1 MNINDLSI
9 LFAAVELAV
18 KRGTFSI
25 FEIGAVGQSAERLGT
40 FLKDAQEQAAAAKA
54 AEEAEQAAAEGQ
66 APEAPAVEA
75 PAPEAPAPEAPAEQ
89 A

>member
-1 MNINDLSI
+1 MNINDLSV

-18 KRGTFSI
+18 KRGTFSV
-25 FEIGAVGQSAERLGT
+25 FEIGTVGQAADRLGA

-54 AEEAEQAAAEGQ
+54 AEEAAAEGQ
-66 APEAPAVEA
+66 APAEEV
-75 PAPEAPAPEAPAEQ
+75 APEAPAEQ

>member
-18 KRGTFSI
+18 KRGTFSV
-25 FEIGAVGQSAERLGT
+25 FEIGSVGQAAERLGA
-40 FLKDAQEQAAAAKA
+40 FLKDAAAQAEAAKA
-54 AEEAEQAAAEGQ
+54 AQEAEQAAAEGQ
-66 APEAPAVEA
+66 APAEA
-75 PAPEAPAPEAPAEQ
+75 APEAPVEQ

>member
-18 KRGTFSI
+18 KRGTFSV
-25 FEIGAVGQSAERLGT
+25 FEIGTVGQAAERLGA
-40 FLKDAQEQAAAAKA
+40 FLKDAQEQAEAAKA
-54 AEEAEQAAAEGQ
+54 AAAEAPAEGAPTEV
-66 APEAPAVEA
+66 APEAPT
-75 PAPEAPAPEAPAEQ
+75 EQ

>member
-18 KRGTFSI
+18 KRGTFSV
-25 FEIGAVGQSAERLGT
+25 FEIGTVGQAADRLGA
-40 FLKDAQEQAAAAKA
+40 FLKDAQEQAEAAKA
-54 AEEAEQAAAEGQ
+54 AAAEAPAEGAPTEV
-66 APEAPAVEA
+66 APEAPT
-75 PAPEAPAPEAPAEQ
+75 EQ

>member
-18 KRGTFSI
+18 KRGTFSV
-25 FEIGAVGQSAERLGT
+25 FEIGTVGQSAERLGA
-40 FLKDAQEQAAAAKA
+40 FLKDAQAQAEAAKA
-54 AEEAEQAAAEGQ
+54 AEQSAAEGQ
-66 APEAPAVEA
+66 PPAEEV
-75 PAPEAPAPEAPAEQ
+75 APEAPAEQ

>member
-18 KRGTFSI
+18 KRGTFSV
-25 FEIGAVGQSAERLGT
+25 FEIGTVGQAADRLGA
-40 FLKDAQEQAAAAKA
+40 FLKDAQAQAEAAKA
-54 AEEAEQAAAEGQ
+54 AEQAAAEGQ
-66 APEAPAVEA
+66 LPAEEV
-75 PAPEAPAPEAPAEQ
+75 APEAPAEQ

>member
-1 MNINDLSI
+1 MNINDLSV

-18 KRGTFSI
+18 KRGTYSV
-25 FEIGAVGQSAERLGT
+25 FEIGTVGQSAERLGA
-40 FLKDAQEQAAAAKA
+40 FLKDASEQAAAAKA

-66 APEAPAVEA
+66 APEAPAE
-75 PAPEAPAPEAPAEQ
+75 EAPAEQ